1 MLDTEF
7 FETVGHLLKS
17 QSTLALAT
25 TAEDGAPQVAP
36 IFYVST
42 GDLSLYWFSSSSS
55 DHSKNLERNNSAALT
70 VYPSTDQWDE
80 IRGVQMRGTV
90 SVVTDR
96 ERRRAIEQAY
106 TERFRLGALFEAMI
120 SRTSLYVFQ
129 PVWVRYLDNSKHV
142 GYKVER
148 SLG

>member
-1 MLDTEF
+1 MQDTEF
-7 FETVGHLLKS
+7 FEVVGQLLKS

-25 TAEDGAPQVAP
+25 TADDGAPQIAP

-42 GDLSLYWFSSSSS
+42 GDLCLYWFSSSSS
-55 DHSKNLERNNSAALT
+55 DHSKNLERNSSAAVT
-70 VYPSTDQWDE
+70 VYLPTDQWDE

-106 TERFRLGALFEAMI
+106 TGRFRLGVVFEAMI
-120 SRTSLYVFQ
+120 SRTNLYVFQ

-148 SLG
+148 QLG